1 MEDNIKFGDC
11 LKLMKGIPDK
21 GIDLILADL
30 PYGVTKN
37 KFDTIINPVLLWKQ
51 YERIIKDNG
60 AILLFGQG
68 IFSAK
73 MILSNEKLYKYTLIW
88 EKTHAT
94 GFLNAKRM
102 PLRNHEDILV
112 FYKKLPVYNPQ
123 KTVGHTRKVST
134 DHHKRNSKVAA
145 HYGKYQLKSYDST
158 ERYPKSVW
166 KFKSDTQKTSLHPT
180 QKPLELIK
188 QLILTFSN
196 PGDTVLDNVSGS
208 GTTGIACIETN
219 RKFILM
225 ENDPE
230 MYEIGKKRIIDYVTL

>member
-1 MEDNIKFGDC
+1 M
-11 LKLMKGIPDK
+11 
-21 GIDLILADL
+21 
-30 PYGVTKN
+30 
-37 KFDTIINPVLLWKQ
+37 
-51 YERIIKDNG
+51 
-60 AILLFGQG
+60 
-68 IFSAK
+68 
-73 MILSNEKLYKYTLIW
+73 
-88 EKTHAT
+88 
-94 GFLNAKRM
+94 
-102 PLRNHEDILV
+102 
-112 FYKKLPVYNPQ
+112 
-123 KTVGHTRKVST
+123 
-134 DHHKRNSKVAA
+134 AA
-145 HYGKYQLKSYDST
+145 HYGKYQLKSCDST